1 MSDFALGGAG
11 VVVAGNQVPL
21 VCNLAALCLE
31 TCRWSRCVTSQEMFH
46 CPSRWEMNPVK
57 NSDTGLITESP
68 CKAKPWVSSKW
79 HKGPAV
85 AFGFPLGLWG
95 LGSQLRQ
102 IPRCPPLQHPGS
114 QHSHQQSP
122 SAMAAGHCDCPHPLP
137 AFLLPSGP
145 GGPGFLELSQNCGH
159 IPSGNHDIFRFT

>member
-1 MSDFALGGAG
+1 MVLVAETSRTRRGPSQHRGWGCQILLWAWRG
-11 VVVAGNQVPL
+11 VVAGNQVPL

-46 CPSRWEMNPVK
+46 FPSRWELNLVK

-95 LGSQLRQ
+95 LGSQLHQ
-102 IPRCPPLQHPGS
+102 IPQCPPLQHSGA

-122 SAMAAGHCDCPHPLP
+122 SAVAAGH
-137 AFLLPSGP
+137 LPSLGLP
-145 GGPGFLELSQNCGH
+145 Q
-159 IPSGNHDIFRFT
+159 